1 MDFRKENTMGT
12 AIKSG
17 RVLLG
22 ALAALLAAAPAW
34 AHTPGVVQGGFAQ
47 GLFHPLTGADHVLAM
62 VSLGILAALLGGR
75 RVWQLPLAF
84 MGVMAIG
91 GMVGFIGLPLFAVEQ
106 MIALS
111 VLVLGLVIAVSARL
125 PQAASLALVAAFALF
140 HGHAH
145 GTELAAGAS
154 PVLYSLGFLGATG
167 LLHAGGIGLGLGLGR
182 RSPWVY
188 RLAGSAIGVAGVV
201 LLVQA
206 R

>member
-1 MDFRKENTMGT
+1 MGT
-12 AIKSG
+12 ARKSG

-22 ALAALLAAAPAW
+22 ALAALLVAVPAW
-34 AHTPGVVQGGFAQ
+34 AHTPGLMRGDFTE
-47 GLFHPLTGADHVLAM
+47 GLLHPLTGVDHVLAM
-62 VSLGILAALLGGR
+62 VSVGIWAALLGGR

-84 MGVMAIG
+84 LGVMAIG
-91 GMVGFIGLPLFAVEQ
+91 GVLGFSGLPMFAVEQ

-125 PQAASLALVAAFALF
+125 PQVLSFALVAAFALF

-154 PVLYSLGFLGATG
+154 PVLYSLGFLAATA
-167 LLHAGGIGLGLGLGR
+167 LLHGLGIGFGLSLGR
-182 RSPWVY
+182 RSTWVY
-188 RLAGSAIGVAGVV
+188 RLAGSAICLAGIV

-206 R
+206 S